1 MSHAE
6 IEAGSIPAT
15 ETSGGVRKGALL
27 AWVVGVVVLLD
38 YLTKEWVVRTIPMYE
53 RREVLGDWFR
63 LTYTHNPGAAFG
75 IHVGEHSRFF
85 FLGLALV
92 ALVVLAL
99 IYRATSRR
107 DGLRLFA
114 VALVTAG
121 AIGNV
126 LDRLR
131 YSAGVVDFL
140 DVGIGD
146 SRWPTFNVADSAVS
160 VGAVLL
166 LVSFW
171 LEERRARDSG
181 DRTASA

>member
-1 MSHAE
+1 VSHAE
-6 IEAGSIPAT
+6 IEARSIPAG
-15 ETSGGVRKGALL
+15 EASGGVRKGALL

-38 YLTKEWVVRTIPMYE
+38 YLTKEWVVRAIPMYE
-53 RREVLGDWFR
+53 RREILGDWFR

-75 IHVGEHSRFF
+75 INIGEHSRFF
-85 FLGLALV
+85 FLVLALA

-99 IYRATSRR
+99 IYRSTQRR
-107 DGLRLFA
+107 DVMRLFA

-121 AIGNV
+121 AIGNI

-131 YSAGVVDFL
+131 YTAGVVDFL

-146 SRWPTFNVADSAVS
+146 ARWPTFNLADSAVS

-171 LEERRARDSG
+171 LEERGARDEG
-181 DRTASA
+181 DRAAPA